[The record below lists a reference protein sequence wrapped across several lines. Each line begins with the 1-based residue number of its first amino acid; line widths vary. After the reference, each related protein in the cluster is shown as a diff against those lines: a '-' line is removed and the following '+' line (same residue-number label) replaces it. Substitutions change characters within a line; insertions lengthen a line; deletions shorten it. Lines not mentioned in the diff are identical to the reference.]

1 MDEVTGMIGTTIE
14 GNTAPELIDAIK
26 AAEAAGVSS
35 VWHWTAGAGLDALTL
50 FAAAAPQTSRITM
63 VASIVPT
70 WPRHPIVTAQQA
82 QVIEGIAPGR
92 LRIGLGTGNKNGMTR
107 LVGANWRTPQ
117 TNIREYA
124 TILKSLLQ
132 TGEADLDGEH
142 WTAHAKTGN
151 PMNVP
156 VLTAA
161 LLASSYRV
169 AGAASDGAISW
180 LTPRSYIDAQ
190 CEPALREAAEKA
202 GRDNVPGIA
211 FHAPICL
218 TEDASKAREAF
229 RNYLGFYAG
238 LNTYNAMY
246 EAAGFSNPNGKYADE
261 TIDALL
267 IYGTRE
273 QIAQRLREQVRGLV
287 TDVVANPVYLTGD
300 ASEQQAA
307 YEVVAA
313 AGQ

>member
-1 MDEVTGMIGTTIE
+1 MIGTTIE
-14 GNTAPELIDAIK
+14 GSTPTELIDAMK
-26 AAEAAGVSS
+26 AAEAVGVSS

-50 FAAAAPQTSRITM
+50 FAAAAPQTSSITF

-92 LRIGLGTGNKNGMTR
+92 LRVGLGTGNKAGMSR
-107 LVGANWRTPQ
+107 LVGADWRTPQ

-142 WTAHAKTGN
+142 WTAHAKTGKA
-151 PMNVP
+151 MNVP

-169 AGAASDGAISW
+169 AGAAADGAISW
-180 LTPRSYIDAQ
+180 ITPRGYIDVQ
-190 CEPALREAAEKA
+190 CEPALRESAEKA
-202 GRDNVPGIA
+202 GRDTVPGIA

-246 EAAGFSNPNGKYADE
+246 EAAGYTGLNGKFTDE
-261 TIDALL
+261 LIDALL
-267 IYGTRE
+267 IYGTKD
-273 QIAQRLREQVRGLV
+273 QIAQRLREQVHGLV

-300 ASEQQAA
+300 AAEQQAA
-307 YEVVAA
+307 FETVAA
-313 AGQ
+313 AGR